1 MSIKSMSKSAD
12 PEAVE
17 SLAKEIKD
25 ISKVV
30 RFDSLILLTYAAEA
44 VNRFLAKSI
53 KKYDQDQTRMNILYL
68 LIGKGGSL
76 TPTSISEGVNRSKH
90 AITRAI
96 DILEKDALV
105 RREPSVDDRRSLNVV
120 ITKQGIDLVKKTL
133 PSLQRASSIATSCL
147 TEEQINELKTISN
160 KLRKWIWSSMAED

>member
-1 MSIKSMSKSAD
+1 MMSTSKGAN
-12 PEAVE
+12 PEAIE

-25 ISKVV
+25 ISQVV

-44 VNRFLAKSI
+44 VNRFLGQWL
-53 KKYDQDQTRMNILYL
+53 KKYDQDQTRINILYL
-68 LIGKGGSL
+68 LIGNGGSL
-76 TPTSISEGVNRSKH
+76 TPTSISKGVNRSKH

-105 RREPSVDDRRSLNVV
+105 RREPSANDRRSLNVV

-133 PSLQRASSIATSCL
+133 PALQRASSIATSCL
-147 TEEQINELKTISN
+147 SEEQINELKTIST
-160 KLRKWIWSSMAED
+160 KLRKWIWSSMSEE

>member
-1 MSIKSMSKSAD
+1 MKSISKSAD
-12 PEAVE
+12 PEAIE
-17 SLAKEIKD
+17 SLAKEIRD
-25 ISKVV
+25 ISQVV

-44 VNRFLAKSI
+44 VNRYLGHWI
-53 KKYDQDQTRMNILYL
+53 KKFDQDQTRMNILYL

-105 RREPSVDDRRSLNVV
+105 RREPSASDRRSLNVV
-120 ITKQGIDLVKKTL
+120 ITKQGIELVKKTL
-133 PSLQRASSIATSCL
+133 PTLQRASSIATSCL
-147 TEEQINELKTISN
+147 SEKQINELKTIST
-160 KLRKWIWSSMAED
+160 KLRKWIWSSMPED